1 VKIENNVYK
10 YISLVIMRRSGMKGK
25 ILIVEDEKKLAEV
38 MMLYLK
44 NDGYEVVVAHDGA
57 LGDEIIDSD
66 EFNLVIL
73 DVMMPERDGWSL
85 LRKIKNKGDTP
96 VIITTARGE
105 EEDRIFG
112 LELGAADY
120 MVKPISM
127 KELVL
132 RVGLRIK
139 DCKKEQNESFIFE
152 SMNVSESKR
161 IVTDYGME
169 ITLTPKEFD
178 LLIFLCKNPE
188 QVFKREQLLSKVW
201 GYDFMGDTR
210 TVDTHIK
217 NLREKINYCNRHLKT
232 VWGVGY
238 KLN

>member
-1 VKIENNVYK
+1 MN
-10 YISLVIMRRSGMKGK
+10 GK

-44 NDGYEVVVAHDGA
+44 NEGYEVKTANDGMM
-57 LGDEIIDSD
+57 GEEYIDQED
-66 EFNLVIL
+66 FDLIIL
-73 DVMMPERDGWSL
+73 DVMMPEKDGWSI

-96 VIITTARGE
+96 VIMTTARGE

-112 LELGAADY
+112 LELGAVDY

-127 KELVL
+127 KELIL
-132 RVGLRIK
+132 RVSLRIK
-139 DCKKEQNESFIFE
+139 KVTKEESANLNLG
-152 SMNVSESKR
+152 NVILSQSKR
-161 IVTDYGME
+161 IVTESGKE
-169 ITLTPKEFD
+169 IALTPKEFD
-178 LLIFLCKNPE
+178 LLVFLFKNPE
-188 QVFKREQLLSKVW
+188 QVFNREQLLNKVW

-217 NLREKINYCNRHLKT
+217 NLREKLQYCDKHIKT

-238 KLN
+238 KLQINV

>member
-1 VKIENNVYK
+1 
-10 YISLVIMRRSGMKGK
+10 MKGK

-44 NDGYEVVVAHDGA
+44 NEGYEVIVAYNGS
-57 LGDEIIDSD
+57 LGDEAIDNE
-66 EFNLVIL
+66 EFDLIIL
-73 DVMMPERDGWSL
+73 DVMMSGKDGWSL

-112 LELGAADY
+112 LELGAVDY

-139 DCKKEQNESFIFE
+139 KCIKEQSENLIFE
-152 SMNVSESKR
+152 NMDISEVKR
-161 IVTDYGME
+161 MVTESGDG

-217 NLREKINYCNRHLKT
+217 NLREKIDYCNKHLRT

-238 KLN
+238 KLQIKV

>member
-1 VKIENNVYK
+1 
-10 YISLVIMRRSGMKGK
+10 MKGK

-44 NDGYEVVVAHDGA
+44 NEGYKVSLAFDGNK
-57 LGDEIIDSD
+57 GDEAIENEKFDLI
-66 EFNLVIL
+66 IL
-73 DVMMPERDGWSL
+73 DVMMPEKDGWSL

-112 LELGAADY
+112 LELGAVDY

-139 DCKKEQNESFIFE
+139 SFKKEDNKDIAFE
-152 SMNVSESKR
+152 GMTIIEDRR
-161 IVTDYGME
+161 IVTELEEE
-169 ITLTPKEFD
+169 ISLTPKEFD
-178 LLIFLCKNPE
+178 LLLFLCKNPE
-188 QVFKREQLLSKVW
+188 QVFKREQLLNKVW

-217 NLREKINYCNRHLKT
+217 NLREKIAYCNKHIKT

-238 KLN
+238 KLQIKE

>member
-1 VKIENNVYK
+1 
-10 YISLVIMRRSGMKGK
+10 MKGK

-44 NDGYEVVVAHDGA
+44 NEGYKVSLAFDGNKGDGA
-57 LGDEIIDSD
+57 IENEKFDLI
-66 EFNLVIL
+66 IL
-73 DVMMPERDGWSL
+73 DVMMPEKDGWSL

-112 LELGAADY
+112 LELGAVDY

-139 DCKKEQNESFIFE
+139 SFKKEDNKDIAFE
-152 SMNVSESKR
+152 GMNIIEDRR
-161 IVTDYGME
+161 IVTELEEE
-169 ITLTPKEFD
+169 ISLTPKEFD
-178 LLIFLCKNPE
+178 LLLFLCKNPE
-188 QVFKREQLLSKVW
+188 QVFKREQLLNKVW

-217 NLREKINYCNRHLKT
+217 NLREKIAYCNKHIKT

-238 KLN
+238 KLQIKE

>member
-1 VKIENNVYK
+1 
-10 YISLVIMRRSGMKGK
+10 MKGK
-25 ILIVEDEKKLAEV
+25 ILIVEDEKKIAEV

-44 NDGYEVVVAHDGA
+44 NEGYEVTAVNDGA
-57 LGDEIIDSD
+57 KGEEAIDSE
-66 EFNLVIL
+66 EFDLIIL
-73 DVMMPERDGWSL
+73 DIMMPEKDGWSL

-112 LELGAADY
+112 LELGAVDY

-127 KELVL
+127 KELIL
-132 RVGLRIK
+132 RVGLRIRRNTPQVQE
-139 DCKKEQNESFIFE
+139 DFIFE
-152 SMNVSESKR
+152 NMKISEGKR
-161 IVTDYGME
+161 IVSENGNI

-188 QVFKREQLLSKVW
+188 QVFKREMLLQKVW
-201 GYDFMGDTR
+201 SYDFMGDTR

-217 NLREKINYCNRHLKT
+217 NLREKIDYCNKHIKT
-232 VWGVGY
+232 VWGIGY
-238 KLN
+238 KLQLKIE

>member
-1 VKIENNVYK
+1 
-10 YISLVIMRRSGMKGK
+10 MKAK

-44 NDGYEVVVAHDGA
+44 NEGYEIEVANDGIKGEKA
-57 LGDEIIDSD
+57 IDERKFDLI
-66 EFNLVIL
+66 IL
-73 DVMMPERDGWSL
+73 DVMMPEKDGWSL
-85 LRKIKNKGDTP
+85 LRKIKNNDDTP
-96 VIITTARGE
+96 VIMTTARGE

-112 LELGAADY
+112 LELGAVDY

-127 KELVL
+127 KELIL
-132 RVGLRIK
+132 RVRLRIK
-139 DCKKEQNESFIFE
+139 RSTIQENENIMLGNLTISQ
-152 SMNVSESKR
+152 SKR
-161 IVTDYGME
+161 IVIEANRD
-169 ITLTPKEFD
+169 ISLTPKEFD

-188 QVFKREQLLSKVW
+188 QVFNREQLLNKVW

-217 NLREKINYCNRHLKT
+217 NLREKIEYCDKNIKT

-238 KLN
+238 KLQLK

>member
-1 VKIENNVYK
+1 
-10 YISLVIMRRSGMKGK
+10 MKGK

-38 MMLYLK
+38 MRLYLK
-44 NDGYEVVVAHDGA
+44 NEGYQISFAFDGNK
-57 LGDEIIDSD
+57 GDEAIENEDFDLI
-66 EFNLVIL
+66 IL
-73 DVMMPERDGWSL
+73 DVMMPEKDGWSL

-112 LELGAADY
+112 LELGAIDY

-139 DCKKEQNESFIFE
+139 NFKKENNEDIAFDNMNILEE
-152 SMNVSESKR
+152 SR
-161 IVTDYGME
+161 IVME
-169 ITLTPKEFD
+169 FEEEVSLTPKEFD
-178 LLIFLCKNPE
+178 LLLFLCKNPE
-188 QVFKREQLLSKVW
+188 QVFKREQLLNKVW
-201 GYDFMGDTR
+201 GYDFMGDSR

-217 NLREKINYCNRHLKT
+217 NLREKIDYCNKHIKT

-238 KLN
+238 KLQMKE

>member
-1 VKIENNVYK
+1 
-10 YISLVIMRRSGMKGK
+10 MKGK

-57 LGDEIIDSD
+57 LGAEIIDNN
-66 EFNLVIL
+66 EFNLIIL

-127 KELVL
+127 KELVI

-139 DCKKEQNESFIFE
+139 GDKKEQNETITFE
-152 SMNVSESKR
+152 NMDISQSKR
-161 IVTDYGME
+161 IVTESGIE
-169 ITLTPKEFD
+169 IILTPKEFD
-178 LLIFLCKNPE
+178 LLMFLCKNTE
-188 QVFKREQLLSKVW
+188 QVFKREQLLNKVW

-217 NLREKINYCNRHLKT
+217 NLREKINYCNKHLKT

>member
-1 VKIENNVYK
+1 
-10 YISLVIMRRSGMKGK
+10 MRGMKGK

-44 NDGYEVVVAHDGA
+44 NEGYQVSLAFDGNK
-57 LGDEIIDSD
+57 GDEAIENE
-66 EFNLVIL
+66 EFDLIIL
-73 DVMMPERDGWSL
+73 DVMMPEKDGWSL

-112 LELGAADY
+112 LELGAIDY

-139 DCKKEQNESFIFE
+139 SFKRENNEDIAFE
-152 SMNVSESKR
+152 NMSILEESR
-161 IVTDYGME
+161 IVME
-169 ITLTPKEFD
+169 FEEEVSLTPKEFD
-178 LLIFLCKNPE
+178 LLLFLCKNPE
-188 QVFKREQLLSKVW
+188 QVFKREQLLNKVW

-217 NLREKINYCNRHLKT
+217 NLREKIEYCNKHIKT

-238 KLN
+238 KLQMKE

>member
-1 VKIENNVYK
+1 
-10 YISLVIMRRSGMKGK
+10 MKGK
-25 ILIVEDEKKLAEV
+25 ILIVEDEKKLNEI

-44 NDGYEVVVAHDGA
+44 NEGYEVTSAYDGIS
-57 LGDEIIDSD
+57 GDEAIDSE
-66 EFNLVIL
+66 EFDLIIL
-73 DVMMPERDGWSL
+73 DVMMPKKDGWSI

-112 LELGAADY
+112 LELGAVDY

-139 DCKKEQNESFIFE
+139 KGIGEQSDNLTFE
-152 SMNVSESKR
+152 DMNVSESKR
-161 IVTDYGME
+161 IITEFGVE

-188 QVFKREQLLSKVW
+188 QVFKRDQLLNKVW
-201 GYDFMGDTR
+201 GYDYMGDTR

-217 NLREKINYCNRHLKT
+217 NLREKITFCNKNLKT

-238 KLN
+238 KLQIKA